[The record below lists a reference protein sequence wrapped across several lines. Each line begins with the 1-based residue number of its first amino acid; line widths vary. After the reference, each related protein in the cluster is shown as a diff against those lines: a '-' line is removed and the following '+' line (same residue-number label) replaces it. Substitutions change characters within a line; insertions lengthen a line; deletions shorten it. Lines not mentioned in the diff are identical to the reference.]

1 MALVRANADPTRL
14 LKLIAG
20 GIASAT
26 TRSVFAADE
35 DSTLGADWTPKNL
48 SISATRGG
56 SAETIALKDR
66 AGNDFSATNP
76 LILKFRNSTVG
87 TGDYTTVSITAA
99 LSITLSNGSTLG
111 TINNV
116 PARLW
121 LVCFNDAGTPRLGLV
136 NCVSGN
142 SILNLKDDEVRSST
156 AEGGAGAADS
166 AQVIYTGTAVS
177 SKPMRVLGYLEYL
190 TSTVGVWGTAPSKI
204 QLFSPGVPLPGSVVQ
219 IAGNAT
225 GAFASGTTVIP
236 FDNTIPQSGEGDQ
249 YLTQTIVPGSGANM
263 LRVTSF
269 VQLYNSAGSAALIA
283 CLFRDSTADA
293 LATAYFLPQ
302 AGGAQSGGDELTIR
316 HSLLAGAA
324 ASTAFKVRAGAHV
337 AGTTSFNGYAAA
349 GIFGGTCASSIQ
361 IEEIM
366 T

>member
-1 MALVRANADPTRL
+1 
-14 LKLIAG
+14 
-20 GIASAT
+20 
-26 TRSVFAADE
+26 
-35 DSTLGADWTPKNL
+35 
-48 SISATRGG
+48 
-56 SAETIALKDR
+56 
-66 AGNDFSATNP
+66 
-76 LILKFRNSTVG
+76 
-87 TGDYTTVSITAA
+87 
-99 LSITLSNGSTLG
+99 
-111 TINNV
+111 
-116 PARLW
+116 
-121 LVCFNDAGTPRLGLV
+121 
-136 NCVSGN
+136 
-142 SILNLKDDEVRSST
+142 
-156 AEGGAGAADS
+156 
-166 AQVIYTGTAVS
+166 
-177 SKPMRVLGYLEYL
+177 
-190 TSTVGVWGTAPSKI
+190 
-204 QLFSPGVPLPGSVVQ
+204 
-219 IAGNAT
+219 
-225 GAFASGTTVIP
+225 
-236 FDNTIPQSGEGDQ
+236 
-249 YLTQTIVPGSGANM
+249 M